1 MLYAKIVLALF
12 LSAIPFIFKYLILP
26 KKESSE
32 TYRNVYGFIGTAK
45 KVINKYR
52 KKYFNISIKFYNALK
67 QSQEVRKFFS
77 FVLLLSLLTVIMSDF
92 NASASV
98 ARKVNK
104 IAQESAYQTEKLI
117 ALYTDYRPYIT
128 FRYATLLAGL
138 MVIPF
143 FSFKATD
150 RILVWLKGN
159 KAFLMTGLTTFILL
173 IYSAFFSAGRSML
186 IIELLYIILGASLL
200 YPSIRHCR
208 SRATARAVPR
218 EAVDRFYNQRYL
230 HKNNQ

>member
-1 MLYAKIVLALF
+1 MLYAKMILALF

-32 TYRNVYGFIGTAK
+32 TYRNVYGFIGAAK
-45 KVINKYR
+45 NKINKYR
-52 KKYFNISIKFYNALK
+52 KKYLYISIKFYNAMK
-67 QSQEVRKFFS
+67 QSKEARKFFS
-77 FVLLLSLLTVIMSDF
+77 FILLLVMLTVIMVDF

-104 IAQESAYQTEKLI
+104 IAQESAYQTERLI
-117 ALYTDYRPYIT
+117 ALYSDYRPYIT

-143 FSFKATD
+143 FSFRATD

-159 KAFLMTGLTTFILL
+159 RAFLMSSVITGMLLT
-173 IYSAFFSAGRSML
+173 YSAFFTAGRSML
-186 IIELLYIILGASLL
+186 IIELAYIVLGASLV
-200 YPSIRHCR
+200 YPNIRLFQN
-208 SRATARAVPR
+208 RASAKAVPR
-218 EAVDRFYNQRYL
+218 EVFDRFYNQRYL

>member
-1 MLYAKIVLALF
+1 MLYTKIILALF

-32 TYRNVYGFIGTAK
+32 TYRNVYGFIGTVK

-67 QSQEVRKFFS
+67 QSKEARKFFS
-77 FVLLLSLLTVIMSDF
+77 FVLLLALLTVIMIDF
-92 NASASV
+92 NASSSV

-117 ALYTDYRPYIT
+117 ALYNDYRPYIT

-159 KAFLMTGLTTFILL
+159 RAFLMASMTIVLFLL
-173 IYSAFFSAGRSML
+173 YSAFFTAGRSML
-186 IIELLYIILGASLL
+186 IIELAYIILGASLL

-208 SRATARAVPR
+208 NRTTARAVSR
-218 EAVDRFYNQRYL
+218 EVIDRIYNQRYL
-230 HKNNQ
+230 HKNSQ